1 MDKNLEEKTPLV
13 SILMAA
19 FNADNFIGDSIK
31 SIIEQTYKNWEL
43 IVIDDY
49 SSDKT
54 YQIANNYSKL
64 DPRIKVIRNT
74 TQLGQALSRNRGV
87 EYSTGNYI
95 AILDSDD
102 LALPFRIE
110 KQVEYLGK
118 NSDVGLVG
126 SYVNIIDKD
135 GKKIRTKEKACD
147 ALGIHFALILQNQ
160 FIHSSVIMRRE
171 VVEWAHGYDTKYL
184 HAEDYDLWSRLCD
197 KFILVNMNTVLTS
210 FRVHNNS
217 VTSIS
222 SSQKVQINNALEI
235 NLRNARKYLPNI
247 SKDNIILLSRLVNNR
262 GYNIF
267 NLARG
272 LVLYRQLC
280 LSYIRRNNLNK
291 EQESHIKMIWKNTL
305 VNTIAGIVKTRR
317 EKIL

>member
-1 MDKNLEEKTPLV
+1 
-13 SILMAA
+13 
-19 FNADNFIGDSIK
+19 
-31 SIIEQTYKNWEL
+31 
-43 IVIDDY
+43 
-49 SSDKT
+49 
-54 YQIANNYSKL
+54 
-64 DPRIKVIRNT
+64 
-74 TQLGQALSRNRGV
+74 
-87 EYSTGNYI
+87 
-95 AILDSDD
+95 
-102 LALPFRIE
+102 
-110 KQVEYLGK
+110 
-118 NSDVGLVG
+118 
-126 SYVNIIDKD
+126 
-135 GKKIRTKEKACD
+135 
-147 ALGIHFALILQNQ
+147 
-160 FIHSSVIMRRE
+160 MRRE